1 MKQEIVLELKEQFQ
15 RQWKTLNEL
24 VAGLPDDQWRTGEHV
39 HLVPA
44 RLIYHILSGVEVY
57 ARSSSYEEY
66 RSHQVFTLDWDS
78 ASAEDLPSR
87 QNTIECLKD
96 MEAIVSGWLDS
107 LGDEGLLAN
116 NEGFEWT
123 GTTKIGRAVYL
134 LRHTQ
139 NHIGE
144 LNSELRRRGL
154 PRGKWA

>member
-24 VAGLPDDQWRTGEHV
+24 VAGLPDVQWKAGELV
-39 HLVPA
+39 YLVPA
-44 RLIYHILSGVEVY
+44 RLIYHILAGVEVY

-66 RSHQVFTLDWDS
+66 KSHQIFTLDWDK
-78 ASAEDLPSR
+78 ASLEQLPSR
-87 QNTIECLKD
+87 QNIIECMQD
-96 MEAIVSGWLDS
+96 MAAIVGGWLDS
-107 LGDEGLLAN
+107 LGNEGLLAN

-123 GTTKIGRAVYL
+123 GPRKLGRAVYL

>member
-1 MKQEIVLELKEQFQ
+1 MKQEIVTELKEQLQ
-15 RQWKTLNEL
+15 RQWKTLNTL
-24 VAGLPDDQWRTGEHV
+24 VAGLPDDQWKTGELV

-44 RLIYHILSGVEVY
+44 RLIYHILSAVEVY

-66 RSHQVFTLDWDS
+66 KSHQKFILDWQVAQS
-78 ASAEDLPSR
+78 EELPSR
-87 QNTIECLKD
+87 QKTIKHMED
-96 MEAIVSGWLDS
+96 MEKIANGWLDS
-107 LGDEGLLAN
+107 LGDEGLLAT

-123 GTTKIGRAVYL
+123 GSRKIGRAVYL